1 MDLSATMKAWTC
13 LSYGGPEVLA
23 LENIAVRPLK
33 PDEVLIQV
41 RATTVS
47 SGDVRLRALRLPP
60 GFALIG
66 RLLFGLRRLRQP
78 VLGSEVS
85 GVVKSVGDKVSV
97 FRPGDLVIAFPD
109 TKLGGHAEYV
119 TMAEG
124 GLIVKKPENL
134 SFEAAASLCFS
145 GMTARDYIRKAT
157 LKKGERLLV
166 IGASG
171 AVGSAFVQLA
181 GYMGVHVTAIT
192 STRSIELVQ
201 ALGAH
206 AIIDYA
212 NADFIALEKSWDV
225 IADTVASSSFK
236 RCLPVLNGGGRYLA
250 IAGGLAD
257 MLAGKKGTKRSISG
271 PAKSRLEDLR
281 ELAQLAE
288 AGAYKPLIDSVYS
301 FDQMREA
308 HARTDTGRKRGSVV
322 VRIETA

>member
-1 MDLSATMKAWTC
+1 MDIPATMKAWTC
-13 LSYGGPEVLA
+13 RRYGGPEAVTP
-23 LENIAVRPLK
+23 ENIAVRPLK
-33 PDEVLIQV
+33 PGEVLIRV

-47 SGDVRLRALRLPP
+47 SGDARMRALRLPP
-60 GFALIG
+60 GFGLIG
-66 RLLFGLRRLRQP
+66 RLIFGLRGLRQP

-85 GVVKSVGDKVSV
+85 GVVKAVGDKVSA
-97 FRPGDLVIAFPD
+97 FRPGDFVIAFPD

-134 SFEAAASLCFS
+134 SFEAAASLCFG
-145 GMTARDYIRKAT
+145 GMTARDYIRKAA

-181 GYMGVHVTAIT
+181 RHLGVHVTAVT
-192 STRSIELVQ
+192 STGNIELVH
-201 ALGAH
+201 ALGTDAVL
-206 AIIDYA
+206 DYA
-212 NADFIALEKSWDV
+212 SEDFTALGQSWDV
-225 IADTVASSSFK
+225 IADTVAASSFK

-250 IAGGLAD
+250 IVGGLAD

-288 AGAYKPLIDSVYS
+288 AGAYKPLIDSVYT

-322 VRIETA
+322 VRIEDA